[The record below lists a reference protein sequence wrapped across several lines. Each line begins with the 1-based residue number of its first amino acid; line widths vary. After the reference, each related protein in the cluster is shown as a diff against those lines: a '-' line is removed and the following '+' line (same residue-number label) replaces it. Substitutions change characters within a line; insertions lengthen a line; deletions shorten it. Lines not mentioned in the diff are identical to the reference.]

1 MKKYFLGLL
10 SILLLVASILGA
22 QSKAPKDQRSGRPD
36 CGSGPAM
43 WV

>member
-1 MKKYFLGLL
+1 MKKYFLGFL

-22 QSKAPKDQRSGRPD
+22 QLKAPKDRRSGRSD